1 MAAAT
6 RADDTTPKQSEHAGA
21 ARAAQDDLPAYT
33 ADIGAHQP
41 GRVQVIRRNGKVTH
55 FDPNKIKVAMTKA
68 FLAVEGGGAA
78 ASSRIHDRVEE
89 LAEQVASA
97 LTRRLPGGGTVHIE
111 DIQDQVELALM
122 RAGEHK
128 VARDYVLYR
137 DARARERAEKTAAV
151 TAPDAAGTP
160 SISVTLPDGSTRPL
174 DTERL
179 ARLVEEAARGL
190 DGVDADAIL
199 KDTLR
204 NLFDGVN
211 EADVSQALVMSARAM
226 IEREP
231 AYSQA
236 AARLLLDILRREALG
251 FLGMAV
257 GVETQ
262 RDMDERYAD
271 YLAAYIQRAG
281 DLELVDKQLS
291 RYDLAR
297 LGAALKPER
306 DLQFTYLGLQTLYD
320 RYFIHTDRGVR
331 FELPQAFFMRVAM
344 GLAINEIDREERA
357 IEFYELLSSFDFMSS
372 TPTLFNSGTLRPQLS
387 SCYLTTV
394 PDDLDGIYGAIKDNA
409 LLSKFAGGLG
419 NDWSRVRGMG
429 AHIKGTNGKSQGVV
443 PFLKV
448 ANDTAVAVNQCFAP
462 DTTVFSADGLKPIAA
477 IKRGDLVLGQ
487 RGRYREV
494 TEHFVYEQKDAPMVR
509 VRVKHSINDLRVTAG
524 HPFWA
529 IQGVPQEQSIE
540 RTLSQIEAGRFKP
553 DWVEAGELGRGDYV
567 AQVIPGEVVPVDGF
581 TEADARFYGILLGDG
596 HLSGGCEFGISGNP
610 ARDSGHLD
618 FVRAYLGERGIH
630 YWENARGDSYLQIKW
645 SVGKGLARCATTGQW
660 VGQGQAALPFA
671 EADLYDASRNKRIAR
686 RFSHLPHNQALALI
700 QGLLETDGGVSR
712 GKEIYFTSTS
722 AALAEGLR
730 YQLLRL
736 GIPCAGQ
743 YRERDNGHAGTRSDG
758 SVVSFTGTTRAF
770 DLRIPAAPMV
780 ADLVGVPPLTK
791 QNWFRLGNWVFTR
804 VKAVEPIA
812 PVGQVH
818 DLKVDGDES
827 YMTAAAL
834 VHNGGKRKGAVC
846 AYLET
851 WHVDIE
857 EFLDLRKN
865 TGDDRR
871 RTHDMNTANWVPDLF
886 MKRVAEDQHWSL
898 FSPDETPDLH
908 DLMGQAFERAY
919 TAYEERG
926 ERGELRVYKRI
937 KAVDLWRKM
946 LAMLFETGHP
956 WITFKDPCNLRY
968 TNQHVGQVHSSN
980 LCTEI
985 TLHTNDQEIA
995 VCNLGSVNL
1004 ANHVGPNGLDT
1015 AKLKQTVGTAM
1026 RMLDN
1031 VIDYNFYNVPQA
1043 RKSNLRHRPVGLG
1056 IMGFQDA
1063 LYKLGIAYAS
1073 PGAVQFAD
1081 QSMEILSYYAI
1092 EASTDLAEERGRYQ
1106 SFQGSLW
1113 SQGILPIDS
1122 IRLLAEGRGGYLEMD
1137 TGFTMDWDRLRERVT
1152 TVGMRNS
1159 NCMAIAPTATISNIC
1174 GVSQSIE
1181 PTYQN
1186 LFVKSNL
1193 SGEFTVVNPYLV
1205 ADLKEHGLW
1214 DRVMVNDLKYYDGS
1228 VQQIDRIPDDIKQ
1241 TYATAFEI
1249 DARWLVEA
1257 GSRRQKWLDQA
1268 QSLNLYM
1275 SEPSGK
1281 KLDNLYKLAW
1291 VRGLKTTY
1299 YLRSMGAT
1307 HVEKSTMDDATK
1319 SNRLSAVGGSYISVG
1334 KSNGKGNGAGATE
1347 PKACSVLDPECES
1360 CQ

>member
-1 MAAAT
+1 MGTEAPSANPPETIVVPPTSDGPDPQVEVTA
-6 RADDTTPKQSEHAGA
+6 HA
-21 ARAAQDDLPAYT
+21 
-33 ADIGAHQP
+33 P
-41 GRVQVIRRNGKVTH
+41 GQVQVIRRNGKVTH
-55 FDPNKIKVAMTKA
+55 FDPNKIMVAMTKA
-68 FLAVEGGGAA
+68 FLAVEGGSAA
-78 ASSRIHDRVEE
+78 ASSRIHDTVKD
-89 LAEQVASA
+89 LTDQVVSA

-111 DIQDQVELALM
+111 DVQDQVELALM

-137 DARARERAEKTAAV
+137 EQRARERAQKAA
-151 TAPDAAGTP
+151 AEQPQEEHQ
-160 SISVTLPDGSTRPL
+160 ISVTLADGTSRPL
-174 DTERL
+174 DLERMR
-179 ARLVEEAARGL
+179 RLLDEACRDMTAV
-190 DGVDADAIL
+190 DGTAIL
-199 KDTLR
+199 GDTCR
-204 NLFDGVN
+204 NLFDGVK
-211 EADVSQALVMSARAM
+211 ESDVGQALVMSARAM
-226 IEREP
+226 IETEP
-231 AYSQA
+231 EYGFV

-251 FLGMAV
+251 FLGLAA

-262 RDMDERYAD
+262 ADLAERYSD
-271 YLAAYIQRAG
+271 YFAAYIRRAG
-281 DLELVDKQLS
+281 DLELLDRRLAQF
-291 RYDLAR
+291 DLDR

-320 RYFIHTDRGVR
+320 RYFIHSADGVR

-419 NDWSRVRGMG
+419 NDWTRVRGMG

-462 DTTVFSADGLKPIAA
+462 ETTLFTADGPKAIAHV
-477 IKRGDLVLGQ
+477 KTGDLVLGQ

-494 TEHFVYEQKDAPMVR
+494 QEHFTYEQKDPMVR
-509 VRVKHSINDLRVTAG
+509 VSIKHAVSDLEVTDG
-524 HPFWA
+524 HPLWT
-529 IQGVPQEQSIE
+529 IPGVPVGQSIE
-540 RTLSQIEAGRFKP
+540 RTLKQIEDGRFRP
-553 DWVEAGELGRGDYV
+553 DWVEAGNLRRGDYV
-567 AQVIPGEVVPVDGF
+567 AQVIPAEVVPMPEL
-581 TEADARFYGILLGDG
+581 TESDARFYGILLGDG
-596 HLSGGCEFGISGNP
+596 HLTRGYEFGVSGDP
-610 ARDSGHLD
+610 RGDSHLQ
-618 FVRAYLGERGIH
+618 FVREYLDERGIH
-630 YWENARGDSYLQIKW
+630 YWENGRGESYLQIKW
-645 SVGKGLARCATTGQW
+645 SVGKGLARCATTGQY
-660 VGQGQAALPFA
+660 VGEGHAYLPFA
-671 EADLYDASRNKRIAR
+671 YEDLYDARGKKRISR
-686 RFSHLPHNQALALI
+686 RFSHLPHNQTLALI

-712 GKEIYFTSTS
+712 GKEIYFTNTSTS
-722 AALAEGLR
+722 LAEGVR

-743 YRERDNGHAGTRSDG
+743 YRERDDAHTGTRSDG
-758 SVVSFTGTTRAF
+758 SVTRFTGTTRAF
-770 DLRIPAAPMV
+770 DLRIPAVDSIAR
-780 ADLVGVPPLTK
+780 LVGVPPLTK
-791 QNWFRLGNWVFTR
+791 RNWFRLGNWIFTR
-804 VKAVEPIA
+804 VKSVVPIQ
-812 PVGQVH
+812 PLPEVH
-818 DLKVDGDES
+818 DLKVEGDET

-851 WHVDIE
+851 WHIDIE

-886 MKRVAEDQHWSL
+886 MKRVAEDRSWTL

-908 DLMGQAFERAY
+908 DLTGQAFETAY
-919 TAYEERG
+919 LGYEERA
-926 ERGELRVYKRI
+926 ERGDMKVSKTI

-946 LAMLFETGHP
+946 LGMLFETGHP
-956 WITFKDPCNLRY
+956 WLAFKDPCNLRY
-968 TNQHVGQVHSSN
+968 TNQHVGRVHSSN

-1004 ANHVGPNGLDT
+1004 AAHVTERGLDMARLGKT
-1015 AKLKQTVGTAM
+1015 ITTAM

-1063 LYKLGIAYAS
+1063 LYKLRIPYS
-1073 PGAVQFAD
+1073 SEEAVKFAD
-1081 QSMEILSYYAI
+1081 SSMEAVAYQAI
-1092 EASTDLAEERGRYQ
+1092 QASTDLAEERGRYS
-1106 SFQGSLW
+1106 SFDGSLW

-1122 IRLLAEGRGGYLEMD
+1122 IARLEEGRGGYLQMD
-1137 TGFTMDWDRLRERVT
+1137 RGTTLDWERLRERVR

-1159 NCMAIAPTATISNIC
+1159 NCMAIAPTATISNIV

-1193 SGEFTVVNPYLV
+1193 SGEFTVVNPFMV
-1205 ADLKEHGLW
+1205 KDLKDQGLW
-1214 DRVMVNDLKYYDGS
+1214 DAVMVNDLKYYDGS
-1228 VQQIDRIPDDIKQ
+1228 VQAIDRIPQELKDL
-1241 TYATAFEI
+1241 YATAFEV
-1249 DARWLVEA
+1249 DPRWLVEA

-1275 SEPSGK
+1275 SEPDGK

-1307 HVEKSTMDDATK
+1307 HLEKSTMDDASRASK
-1319 SNRLSAVGGSYISVG
+1319 LNAVGGNYPSM
-1334 KSNGKGNGAGATE
+1334 KGNGNGSGAE
-1347 PKACSVLDPECES
+1347 DPSACSILDPDCEA